1 MRTGTRE
8 CTCAFVTTLRT
19 DDPRVLVVGF
29 LGNRC
34 TFDGGVMKWPTSP
47 AHICDVIVAVPTQHD
62 KQAVYKKG
70 EFDDDDVTEHDMSG
84 HDEAHT
90 AKLVE
95 VVLPVLMSFVA
106 THCFVFQ
113 CASGGCVT
121 AVSTARAMRAAGIF
135 NFKFIC
141 RILRCSRLFFFLF
154 LFFL

>member
-1 MRTGTRE
+1 
-8 CTCAFVTTLRT
+8 
-19 DDPRVLVVGF
+19 
-29 LGNRC
+29 
-34 TFDGGVMKWPTSP
+34 MKWPTSP
-47 AHICDVIVAVPTQHD
+47 AHVCDVIVAVPTQHD

-121 AVSTARAMRAAGIF
+121 AVSTARAMRAAGVF
-135 NFKFIC
+135 NNGSISAGVGVPLFVEVLGDAE
-141 RILRCSRLFFFLF
+141 RVCSRPQGV
-154 LFFL
+154 